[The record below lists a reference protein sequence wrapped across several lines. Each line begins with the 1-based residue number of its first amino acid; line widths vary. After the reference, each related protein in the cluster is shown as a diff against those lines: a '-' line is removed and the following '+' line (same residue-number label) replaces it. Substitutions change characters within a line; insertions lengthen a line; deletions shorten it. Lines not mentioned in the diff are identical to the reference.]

1 MTMQSTEPDRRRW
14 WQYAGPWPLYP
25 VADAIVA
32 ALVALSARS
41 FLMSANSAP
50 MEVLVAVIFG
60 LVFFVILE
68 LARRYLPRAV
78 STFPGYLAAILVA
91 VIVATLV
98 RFAQGYVNDYAEL
111 STRADIAF
119 AVFRTTVAVLII
131 QAIIGTLLERL
142 QRQVDA
148 TQAALDIV
156 EAQAEA
162 LLEADEE
169 VRRSVATL
177 LHDRV
182 QGGLLA
188 ACLRLQSA
196 AEASP
201 TTRDELDRVIH
212 ELEQLRSLDV
222 RRAVR
227 TLSPSL
233 KDVDLETAISEMVEP
248 YLPALAV
255 TVSIP
260 RGAIDDP
267 HLRLGAYR
275 IIEQGLLNA
284 IAHGQARH
292 VAISIARLP
301 GEIEI
306 IVRDDGHGVD
316 PRHASGFGTT
326 LIDTWCRTLGGSWS
340 LMPGREKGAVL
351 TARLPAR
358 DGARPLT
365 RRPS

>member
-1 MTMQSTEPDRRRW
+1 MQSTEPDRRRW

-25 VADAIVA
+25 TADALVA

-41 FLMSANSAP
+41 FLMSAQSVP
-50 MEVLVAVIFG
+50 MELLVAAFFG
-60 LVFFVILE
+60 LILFVLLE

-78 STFPGYLAAILVA
+78 STFPGYFAAILVS
-91 VIVATLV
+91 VFVATLV
-98 RFAQGYVNDYAEL
+98 RFAQGFVNDYADL

-119 AVFRTTVAVLII
+119 ATFRTTVAVLII
-131 QAIIGTLLERL
+131 QAIVGTLTERL
-142 QRQVDA
+142 QRQVVA

-188 ACLRLQSA
+188 ACLRLQAIAKS
-196 AEASP
+196 SP
-201 TTRDELDRVIH
+201 ESRQDVEQVIH

-255 TVSIP
+255 SITIP
-260 RGAIDDP
+260 RGAVDNP
-267 HLRLGAYR
+267 TLRLAAYR

-292 VAISIARLP
+292 VAIEVESNL
-301 GEIEI
+301 GETRIT
-306 IVRDDGHGVD
+306 VTDDGRGLNPGHV
-316 PRHASGFGTT
+316 SGFGTT
-326 LIDTWCRTLGGSWS
+326 LIDTWCRTLGGAWQ
-340 LMPGREKGAVL
+340 LRPKAGGGTEL
-351 TARLPAR
+351 TARLPE
-358 DGARPLT
+358 T
-365 RRPS
+365 R

>member
-1 MTMQSTEPDRRRW
+1 MSAQSVPME
-14 WQYAGPWPLYP
+14 
-25 VADAIVA
+25 I
-32 ALVALSARS
+32 LVAS
-41 FLMSANSAP
+41 
-50 MEVLVAVIFG
+50 IFG
-60 LVFFVILE
+60 LILFVILE

-78 STFPGYLAAILVA
+78 STFPGYLAAIVVA

-188 ACLRLQSA
+188 ACLRLQSVS
-196 AEASP
+196 EASP
-201 TTRDELDRVIH
+201 TSRQDVDQVIH

-255 TVSIP
+255 TISIP

-284 IAHGQARH
+284 IAHGQAQH
-292 VAISIARLP
+292 VAIAIDMHPAYV
-301 GEIEI
+301 EIT
-306 IVRDDGHGVD
+306 VQDDGRGVD
-316 PRHASGFGTT
+316 PRRTSGFGTT
-326 LIDTWCRTLGGSWS
+326 LIDTWCRTLGGTWQ
-340 LMPGREKGAVL
+340 LTPGAQGGTLL
-351 TARLPAR
+351 TARLPTGPGNR
-358 DGARPLT
+358 IVG
-365 RRPS
+365 

>member
-78 STFPGYLAAILVA
+78 RTFPGYLAAILVA

-188 ACLRLQSA
+188 ACLRLQSV

-201 TTRDELDRVIH
+201 TSRRDVDQVIH

-255 TVSIP
+255 SVTIP
-260 RGAIDDP
+260 RGTIDDP
-267 HLRLGAYR
+267 TLRLAAYR
-275 IIEQGLLNA
+275 IIEQGVLNA

-292 VAISIARLP
+292 VAIA
-301 GEIEI
+301 
-306 IVRDDGHGVD
+306 VRSDSSGTLITVTDDGRGIGPGRV
-316 PRHASGFGTT
+316 SGFGTT
-326 LIDTWCRTLGGSWS
+326 LIDTWCRTLGGTWQ
-340 LMPGREKGAVL
+340 LRPAAGGGTEL
-351 TARLPAR
+351 TARLPE
-358 DGARPLT
+358 T
-365 RRPS
+365 R

>member
-1 MTMQSTEPDRRRW
+1 MQSTEPDRRRW

-25 VADAIVA
+25 TADAIVA

-41 FLMSANSAP
+41 FLMSAQSVP
-50 MEVLVAVIFG
+50 MEIFVSTIFG
-60 LVFFVILE
+60 LILFVILE

-91 VIVATLV
+91 VFVATLV
-98 RFAQGYVNDYAEL
+98 RFAQGYVNDYADL
-111 STRADIAF
+111 STQADIAF
-119 AVFRTTVAVLII
+119 ATFRTTVAVLII
-131 QAIIGTLLERL
+131 QAIVGTLTERL

-148 TQAALDIV
+148 TQEALDIV

-188 ACLRLQSA
+188 ACLRLQAVADS
-196 AEASP
+196 SP
-201 TTRDELDRVIH
+201 ESRHDVDQVIH

-255 TVSIP
+255 TISIP
-260 RGAIDDP
+260 RGAVGDP
-267 HLRLGAYR
+267 TQRLAAYR
-275 IIEQGLLNA
+275 IIEQGVLNA

-292 VAISIARLP
+292 VGIAVESDS
-301 GEIEI
+301 GETRIT
-306 IVRDDGHGVD
+306 VTDDGHGIAPGRV
-316 PRHASGFGTT
+316 SGFGTT
-326 LIDTWCRTLGGSWS
+326 LVDTWCRTLGGTWQ
-340 LMPGREKGAVL
+340 LRPAAGGGTEL
-351 TARLPAR
+351 TARLPE
-358 DGARPLT
+358 T
-365 RRPS
+365 R

>member
-1 MTMQSTEPDRRRW
+1 MTTQSTEPKHRRW
-14 WQYAGPWPLYP
+14 WQYAGPWPLFP
-25 VADAIVA
+25 IADAIVA

-41 FLMSANSAP
+41 FLMSAQSAP
-50 MEVLVAVIFG
+50 TEVVVATIFG
-60 LVFFVILE
+60 LVLFVILE

-78 STFPGYLAAILVA
+78 STFPGYVAAILVA
-91 VIVATLV
+91 VLVATLV

-111 STRADIAF
+111 STPADIGF
-119 AVFRTTVAVLII
+119 STFRTTVAVLII
-131 QAIIGTLLERL
+131 QAIIGTLTERL

-148 TQAALDIV
+148 TQAAFDIV

-169 VRRSVATL
+169 VRRSVAAL

-188 ACLRLQSA
+188 ACLRLQSVTG
-196 AEASP
+196 ASP

-233 KDVDLETAISEMVEP
+233 KDVDLETAINEMVEP
-248 YLPALAV
+248 YLPAV
-255 TVSIP
+255 TVTVAIP
-260 RGAIDDP
+260 RGAITDP
-267 HLRLGAYR
+267 QVRLAAYR

-284 IAHGQARH
+284 IAHGQASH
-292 VAISIARLP
+292 VAIAIDSSPTVVDIT
-301 GEIEI
+301 
-306 IVRDDGHGVD
+306 VTDDGRGLAPH
-316 PRHASGFGTT
+316 HTTGFGTM
-326 LIDTWCRTLGGSWS
+326 LVDTWCRTLGGSWRLS
-340 LMPGREKGAVL
+340 PATGGGAEL
-351 TARLPAR
+351 TARLPVPR
-358 DGARPLT
+358 
-365 RRPS
+365 